1 MASEQGQ
8 KVLDTLEAEGPQ
20 LPIVVLARLLDV
32 PPSRLVDVLDEL
44 YDAGLLTPGRE
55 RGTVVLVP
63 QPQAGEGRFARP
75 RRSGSA
81 APNSRG

>member
-8 KVLDTLEAEGPQ
+8 RVVDTLEAEGPQ

-32 PPSRLVDVLDEL
+32 RPSLLVDVLDDL
-44 YDAGLLTPGRE
+44 FDAGLVTPGRE

-63 QPQAGEGRFARP
+63 QPQQEGRFTRGEPSARP
-75 RRSGSA
+75 SSARS
-81 APNSRG
+81 